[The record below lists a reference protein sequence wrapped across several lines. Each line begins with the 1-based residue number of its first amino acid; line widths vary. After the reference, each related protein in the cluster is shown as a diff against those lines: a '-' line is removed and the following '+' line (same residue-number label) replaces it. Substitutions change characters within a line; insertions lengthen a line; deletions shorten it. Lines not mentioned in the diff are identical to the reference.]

1 MDKAIDQN
9 NFLYFI
15 SVITT
20 QNVGRT
26 LEELVSSCFFML
38 ANSIIQVLREC
49 CVIIKNR
56 CLTNQNWR

>member
-26 LEELVSSCFFML
+26 LEELVSSCFFVP
-38 ANSIIQVLREC
+38 IQVSKCFESVMLS
-49 CVIIKNR
+49 
-56 CLTNQNWR
+56 

>member
-26 LEELVSSCFFML
+26 LEELVSSCFFMPV
-38 ANSIIQVLREC
+38 NSSIQVLREC
-49 CVIIKNR
+49 YVIIKNR
-56 CLTNQNWR
+56 CLTNQNWH

>member
-26 LEELVSSCFFML
+26 LEELVSSCFFY
-38 ANSIIQVLREC
+38 ASQFKYPSVTRVLCYHKE
-49 CVIIKNR
+49 
-56 CLTNQNWR
+56 

>member
-26 LEELVSSCFFML
+26 LEELVSSCFFMP
-38 ANSIIQVLREC
+38 ANSSIQVLREC
-49 CVIIKNR
+49 YVIIKNR